1 MRAGQK
7 GRRKNPTR
15 SEGGGGGGGGETV
28 EKRAGGRVRKEWRE
42 GKKEEREI

>member
-15 SEGGGGGGGGETV
+15 SEGGGGGGGETV

>member
-15 SEGGGGGGGGETV
+15 SEGGGGGGGETV

-42 GKKEEREI
+42 GKKKEREI